1 MLGTLLVAIGA
12 AAVSFALSRRTAG
25 RPTQSEHRAVRSHV
39 AVAPAFPPPH
49 AGRATGDHFGP
60 TEHQRDL
67 EQRLQLLEARVAAAA
82 AERQRLQGQIDALA
96 LQLAARESGADEAA
110 TAHTT
115 ARSSSTAPETP
126 ARAPAIDYSKSD
138 MERALTFAGLD
149 ATAAAD
155 IKRRGDEL
163 AMAEMHVRDQ
173 ATREQWLDSPRF
185 AAEMAAIEAQR
196 TSVRD
201 EVGDDAYDRYLYA
214 LGQPNRVR
222 IDDVMAQSPAEEA
235 GLQSGDMIVRYGDTR
250 IFAPDELVGETRNGT
265 LGENVR
271 LSVIRNGERLEVE
284 VPRGP
289 LGLRVGATQ
298 DQPGPG

>member
-1 MLGTLLVAIGA
+1 M
-12 AAVSFALSRRTAG
+12 
-25 RPTQSEHRAVRSHV
+25 
-39 AVAPAFPPPH
+39 
-49 AGRATGDHFGP
+49 GDHLGP
-60 TEHQRDL
+60 AEHQSAL
-67 EQRLQLLEARVAAAA
+67 EQRLQLLEARVAEAA
-82 AERQRLQGQIDALA
+82 AERQRLQGQINALA
-96 LQLAARESGADEAA
+96 LQLAARESGADEALTDPA
-110 TAHTT
+110 PSRA
-115 ARSSSTAPETP
+115 SSSAPETP
-126 ARAPAIDYSKSD
+126 APAVDYSKSD

-163 AMAEMHVRDQ
+163 AMAEMHLRDQ

-201 EVGDDAYDRYLYA
+201 EVGDEAYDRYLFA

-222 IDDVMAQSPAEEA
+222 IDDVMAQSPAEQA
-235 GLQSGDMIVRYGDTR
+235 GLQSGDMIVRYGETR
-250 IFAPDELVGETRNGT
+250 IFTPDELVGETRTGT

-289 LGLRVGATQ
+289 LGLRIGATQ